1 MSFIFNLFNKPQR
14 TGDVESWDTEING
27 KWYHQKALV
36 DKKNDNEIISQVDTM
51 KYEGPHSSREKGHVK
66 IGPNNKLYLV
76 WD

>member
-36 DKKNDNEIISQVDTM
+36 DKKNDNVYLHLSFA
-51 KYEGPHSSREKGHVK
+51 SSV
-66 IGPNNKLYLV
+66 L
-76 WD
+76 